1 MEKKWWQ
8 YFNVCFELMSFL
20 SYSKLQAVGMATSG
34 RQLRFAPIS
43 QPNGG
48 KGQKQKEDKNKVS
61 FSFFKLMPDFSPV
74 SQTKCRI
81 WPMRS
86 RLVAR

>member
-43 QPNGG
+43 QPNGEG
-48 KGQKQKEDKNKVS
+48 DKNKRRTKTKFRS
-61 FSFFKLMPDFSPV
+61 PFFKID
-74 SQTKCRI
+74 
-81 WPMRS
+81 
-86 RLVAR
+86 A

>member
-20 SYSKLQAVGMATSG
+20 SYSKLQAVGVATSG

-43 QPNGG
+43 QPNGEG
-48 KGQKQKEDKNKVS
+48 DKNKVS
-61 FSFFKLMPDFSPV
+61 FSFFKLMPEIFSPV